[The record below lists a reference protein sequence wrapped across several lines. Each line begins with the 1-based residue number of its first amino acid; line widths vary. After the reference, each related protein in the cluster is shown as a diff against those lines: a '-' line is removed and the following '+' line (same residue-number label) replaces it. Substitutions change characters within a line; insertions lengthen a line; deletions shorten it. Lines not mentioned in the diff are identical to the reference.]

1 MKRFCIFLSSLFIT
15 MAAFSQSVK
24 IGLLDINSVLASMP
38 EIIDVQKEM
47 TDLQNSY
54 KAELT
59 LISDEF
65 QKLYEDYSNLD
76 SATQE
81 LIKERRAKLVMDTQ
95 QKKEAFERQVLTN
108 LEEKNKALMEPLYQ
122 KIQNALKQVAEENEV
137 DIIMEMGGD
146 NKVYY
151 FNQKIVDVTP
161 LVKEKLA
168 ASE

>member
-1 MKRFCIFLSSLFIT
+1 MKRFCILLSSLFIT

-122 KIQNALKQVAEENEV
+122 KIQTALKQVAEENEV

-151 FNQKIVDVTP
+151 FNHKIVDVTP

-168 ASE
+168 ATE

>member
-1 MKRFCIFLSSLFIT
+1 MKRFCILLSSLFIT

-95 QKKEAFERQVLTN
+95 QKKEAFERQILTN

-122 KIQNALKQVAEENEV
+122 KIQTALKQVAEENEV

-146 NKVYY
+146 NTVYY

-168 ASE
+168 ATE